1 MRKASEVVPE
11 VCPRQTHSSSL
22 QLTQAKIEGDF
33 DCFRG
38 LSRFNI
44 EGNLRQI
51 TGSIRGD
58 TMVEAT
64 SSHYKVLEK
73 KTPRDLRGLSRS

>member
-1 MRKASEVVPE
+1 MRKASGGWARSVPAAN
-11 VCPRQTHSSSL
+11 SL
-22 QLTQAKIEGDF
+22 QLTPETKIEGDF

-38 LSRFNI
+38 LSRFSI

-64 SSHYKVLEK
+64 TSHYKILEK
-73 KTPRDLRGLSRS
+73 RTPRDLRGLSRS